1 MTNTAANPTE
11 NRQTDDMALARGLCA
26 AGVTIYDPLGVH
38 TEYPR
43 DSLWDALREVDDP
56 ELAISVVDMG
66 LIVTAQPTADG
77 VAAVQLTYTAMGCP
91 ATEMIE
97 DDIRARLLRLPD
109 VRAVAIEVVWTPVW
123 TKARLTAAGRDALLL
138 SGVAV

>member
-1 MTNTAANPTE
+1 MATLATPPNGAPTY
-11 NRQTDDMALARGLCA
+11 AHAP

-38 TEYPR
+38 TEYPH
-43 DSLWDALREVDDP
+43 DALWDALREVEDP
-56 ELAISVVDMG
+56 ELVISVVDMG
-66 LIVTAQPTADG
+66 LIVAAQMAPGGQAIIH
-77 VAAVQLTYTAMGCP
+77 LTYTAMGCP

-109 VRAVAIEVVWTPVW
+109 VRAVAIEVVWEPVW
-123 TKARLTAAGRDALLL
+123 TKARLTATGRDALLL